1 MSQIFTVGDD
11 CLRVNV
17 EAQDDRHSI
26 ADQLRTTQ
34 VWTEVVVGKQDITL
48 QFDPLS
54 VSPQD
59 AITRLETQLAN
70 QRPSPSNRAEIIEI
84 PVSYAEE
91 DAPDLRRI
99 SEQVGLTPSDLWAE
113 LSACVLT
120 IDMLGFTPGFAYLTG
135 VPSAWEIE
143 RLGSPR
149 QSVPAGSIGLLTGQC
164 GLYALEGPGGWPII
178 GRALVPLF
186 DASATASPL
195 LYKANDRIRFL
206 PRVSADD

>member
-1 MSQIFTVGDD
+1 MFTVGDD

-17 EAQDDRHSI
+17 ESQDDRQPI
-26 ADQLRTTQ
+26 AEQLRKTQ
-34 VWTEVVVGKQDITL
+34 MWTEVVVGKQDITL

-54 VSPQD
+54 ISPQD
-59 AITRLETQLAN
+59 AISRLESQLAH
-70 QRPSPSNRAEIIEI
+70 QKPAPSSRAEIIEI
-84 PVSYAEE
+84 PVSFVVE
-91 DAPDLRRI
+91 DAPDLQQI
-99 SEQVGLTPSDLWAE
+99 SKRVGLTPSELWAE

-135 VPSAWEIE
+135 VPRAWEIE

-149 QSVPAGSIGLLTGQC
+149 QSVPAGSIGLLTDQC

-186 DASATASPL
+186 NASSTTSPL
-195 LYKANDRIRFL
+195 LYKANDRIRFM
-206 PRVSADD
+206 PQVSADD